1 MRLAIKTALCAV
13 AVSLTLS
20 TPPSASA
27 ALPAKACDLMTRQTA
42 TAIYGRPVAAG
53 RYEMA
58 TAGMSDCR
66 FDCAN
71 GGFAEIGL
79 IDPASMNMTGPAL
92 FKLSVTSQSAGQT
105 SETLSGLG
113 EGACLRTGSEEVNL
127 FILYHGIILELT
139 SDKGATAGPALK
151 AALIQAARVAIAKF

>member
-1 MRLAIKTALCAV
+1 
-13 AVSLTLS
+13 
-20 TPPSASA
+20 
-27 ALPAKACDLMTRQTA
+27 
-42 TAIYGRPVAAG
+42 
-53 RYEMA
+53 
-58 TAGMSDCR
+58 
-66 FDCAN
+66 
-71 GGFAEIGL
+71 
-79 IDPASMNMTGPAL
+79 MTGPAL

-151 AALIQAARVAIAKF
+151 AALIQAARVAIAKFLVSLPQIDCTGISVRSSTRPTSFC

>member
-1 MRLAIKTALCAV
+1 
-13 AVSLTLS
+13 
-20 TPPSASA
+20 
-27 ALPAKACDLMTRQTA
+27 
-42 TAIYGRPVAAG
+42 
-53 RYEMA
+53 
-58 TAGMSDCR
+58 
-66 FDCAN
+66 
-71 GGFAEIGL
+71 
-79 IDPASMNMTGPAL
+79 MTGPAL